1 MPGLAS
7 TTHPDSTAWYPSVN
21 ASFAWS
27 AATEAGGTIAGYSFT
42 FDQNA
47 STVPPVTSGA
57 ALTYLARVNYTVGSG
72 PAEDRVADV
81 NGDGKL
87 DIVAE
92 NASSNSVSVLL
103 GNGDGT
109 FKPAVSYATD
119 SNPWSLQVGDVN
131 GDGKLDIVTCNEAAS
146 TVSVLLGN
154 GDGTFKTAVNYSTG
168 AGTSPECMRLGD
180 LTGDGRLDIITANA
194 GTNNISVLLNK
205 GDGTFGSPTTFNT
218 ATHPTSIAVGDL
230 NGDGKQD
237 IVTANYATNNV
248 SVLAGNGDG
257 TFKAAVN
264 YPCGS
269 EPETVE
275 LADLN
280 GDAHLDIVTA
290 NYVNSA
296 SVLLNKGDGTFATNV
311 DYATGAGPYS
321 LSLADLNHDG
331 IVDIVTVNHAG
342 NNVSVLLG
350 NGDGTFA
357 THADYATGN
366 GPFWVALGDFN
377 GDGYGDIA
385 VTNES
390 DGTVSVLL
398 GSGYYRPASG
408 KLSASF
414 AGLADGTWYLH
425 VRAVDTAGVGGPTS
439 TCQINVDTVAPATT
453 AGGLQ
458 SSASSGWAHDA
469 QTITLTASDA
479 LSGVA
484 ATSYT
489 LDGTQH
495 TYSGPFQVDTT
506 GAHTITY
513 WSVDKAGNTETAHT
527 GYLNLD
533 LIAPVTTATTDPS
546 GWTNK
551 PVQVTLA
558 ASDQGGSDVAA
569 TYYTLDGTQHT
580 YSGPFQVDTAGA
592 ITYWSVDNAGNVEP
606 ANTLTPQI
614 DTVAPVTTATTAP
627 NGWTNQPVQ
636 VTLAATD
643 QGGSDVAADLLPDR
657 RRPAADLRRQPFAV
671 SSAATVTYWSIDNAG
686 NVEPAD
692 TLTLQIDTM
701 APVTTATTDPSG
713 WTNKPVQ
720 VTLAASDQGGSDVA
734 ATYYTLDGTQHTY
747 SGPFQVDTAGAIT
760 YWSVD
765 NAGNVEPANTL
776 TPQIDTV
783 APVTSSADLSAAGSG
798 WQPGPVEVALDATDA
813 ESGVAATS
821 YQVDDQGMQPLRG
834 RLRGV
839 GRGPAPRRLLLGR
852 RGRQCRED
860 RDGLGRHRLRRADH
874 RRLGAPG
881 QRHERLDHAAPD
893 RHPDRSRR
901 RLRHGRRRHLL
912 LDRRHRAARLHG
924 ALRGRRRRLA
934 RGQLLCGRRCRQRR
948 RHHDRLR
955 QYRHHAAGHRGDRSR
970 GRSRHR
976 LGARRPAGHPDRS
989 RRRLRRHD
997 DLVHAR
1003 RQ

>member
-1 MPGLAS
+1 MLGVRKLTRGGAIALTVATLATVLAIWAGPALAAGTPGAVPGLAS
-7 TTHPDSTAWYPSVN
+7 TTHPDPTAWYPAVN

-27 AATEAGGTIAGYSFT
+27 AATETGGTIAGYSFT
-42 FDQNA
+42 FDRNA

-57 ALTYLARVNYTVGSG
+57 ALTYLAGVNYTVGSG

-92 NASSNSVSVLL
+92 NAGSNSVSVLL

-119 SNPWSLQVGDVN
+119 GNPWSLQVGDVN

-154 GDGTFKTAVNYSTG
+154 GDGTFKAAVNYSTG

-205 GDGTFGSPTTFNT
+205 GDGTFGSPTTFGT

-248 SVLAGNGDG
+248 SVLLGNGDG

-342 NNVSVLLG
+342 NSVSVLLG

-357 THADYATGN
+357 THVDYATGN

-414 AGLADGTWYLH
+414 EGLADGTWYLH

-453 AGGLQ
+453 ASGLQ
-458 SSASSGWAHDA
+458 SSTSSGWAHDA

-484 ATSYT
+484 ATYYT
-489 LDGTQH
+489 LDGAQH

-513 WSVDKAGNTETAHT
+513 WSVDRAGNTEAAQT

-533 LIAPVTTATTDPS
+533 LIAPVTTATT
-546 GWTNK
+546 
-551 PVQVTLA
+551 
-558 ASDQGGSDVAA
+558 
-569 TYYTLDGTQHT
+569 
-580 YSGPFQVDTAGA
+580 
-592 ITYWSVDNAGNVEP
+592 
-606 ANTLTPQI
+606 
-614 DTVAPVTTATTAP
+614 AP
-627 NGWTNQPVQ
+627 NG
-636 VTLAATD
+636 
-643 QGGSDVAADLLPDR
+643 
-657 RRPAADLRRQPFAV
+657 
-671 SSAATVTYWSIDNAG
+671 
-686 NVEPAD
+686 
-692 TLTLQIDTM
+692 
-701 APVTTATTDPSG
+701 
-713 WTNKPVQ
+713 
-720 VTLAASDQGGSDVA
+720 
-734 ATYYTLDGTQHTY
+734 
-747 SGPFQVDTAGAIT
+747 GP
-760 YWSVD
+760 
-765 NAGNVEPANTL
+765 
-776 TPQIDTV
+776 
-783 APVTSSADLSAAGSG
+783 TS
-798 WQPGPVEVALDATDA
+798 P
-813 ESGVAATS
+813 
-821 YQVDDQGMQPLRG
+821 
-834 RLRGV
+834 
-839 GRGPAPRRLLLGR
+839 
-852 RGRQCRED
+852 CR
-860 RDGLGRHRLRRADH
+860 
-874 RRLGAPG
+874 
-881 QRHERLDHAAPD
+881 
-893 RHPDRSRR
+893 
-901 RLRHGRRRHLL
+901 
-912 LDRRHRAARLHG
+912 
-924 ALRGRRRRLA
+924 
-934 RGQLLCGRRCRQRR
+934 
-948 RHHDRLR
+948 
-955 QYRHHAAGHRGDRSR
+955 
-970 GRSRHR
+970 
-976 LGARRPAGHPDRS
+976 
-989 RRRLRRHD
+989 
-997 DLVHAR
+997 
-1003 RQ
+1003 